1 MGTQYIYYIESNV
14 ICLIIFAIL
23 FFHDLFGVDRQ
34 EKQIKYDHTLIAFM
48 LYFIS
53 DSVWAAVEDG
63 LIPTSNI
70 VALITNTANFIL
82 MSTVTFLWLRYV
94 MAVEGVKNRERPI
107 NKVAVLFPFF
117 ISLLACIVIYLI
129 NPYLLIDEEC
139 KVTILFNIMITIVPI
154 IYVVAVL
161 IYSIGRAVKEE
172 NPMQR
177 RLHYYVGLFPLIVV
191 LGGVLQFVFP
201 NAPVFCFSCT
211 ILMITYFIHSMDT
224 QISTDPLTQLN
235 NRGQLSRYT
244 SQTSK
249 LFIEGRKTYVVML
262 DINDFKVINDTFGHA
277 EGDHA
282 LIMVADALKFVEKS
296 NDVPMFIC
304 RYGGDEFI
312 MIVNPVDEREI
323 DKLISDIR
331 SRIDYEC
338 KLSETNYKISIGA
351 GYDELL
357 GSNDNVQKCMLRAD
371 KKLYI
376 DKEKLKLGQKEG

>member
-1 MGTQYIYYIESNV
+1 MN
-14 ICLIIFAIL
+14 
-23 FFHDLFGVDRQ
+23 
-34 EKQIKYDHTLIAFM
+34 
-48 LYFIS
+48 
-53 DSVWAAVEDG
+53 
-63 LIPTSNI
+63 TS
-70 VALITNTANFIL
+70 
-82 MSTVTFLWLRYV
+82 
-94 MAVEGVKNRERPI
+94 
-107 NKVAVLFPFF
+107 
-117 ISLLACIVIYLI
+117 
-129 NPYLLIDEEC
+129 
-139 KVTILFNIMITIVPI
+139 
-154 IYVVAVL
+154 VL
-161 IYSIGRAVKEE
+161 IYSCDKYSDVWGPFFTLFFRYWKCPYQVYVATESEQCLLPEVKTITVGSEGQWSDIIGRAVKEE